1 MKEKMK
7 TIKIAS
13 MILLILLALFG
24 IASFLSVAFGS
35 GFYRLPDVGPLGILC
50 IVASLV
56 LVFAADSAA
65 LVFLPI
71 LLYAIYLP
79 PYFQM
84 KKRPKL
90 KTFLFILFLILH
102 FLDMLLFRVTA
113 NAALLIAS
121 DLLAIAAATALYI
134 LSKKE
139 IAAEA
144 GEKPGTAT
152 TDAHSV

>member
-1 MKEKMK
+1 MEEKTK
-7 TIKIAS
+7 TVKAAG

-35 GFYRLPDVGPLGILC
+35 GIYRLPDVGPLGVLC
-50 IVASLV
+50 ISTSLV
-56 LVFAADSAA
+56 LVFAADSPA

-79 PYFQM
+79 SFFQM
-84 KKRPKL
+84 KKHPKW
-90 KTFLFILFLILH
+90 KTVLFTLFLLLH
-102 FLDMLLFRVTA
+102 FLDMLLFRITA

-121 DLLAIAAATALYI
+121 DLLAISAATALYI

-139 IAAEA
+139 ISAEA
-144 GEKPGTAT
+144 GDKPGAAP

>member
-1 MKEKMK
+1 MKEITK
-7 TIKIAS
+7 TVKAAS

-35 GFYRLPDVGPLGILC
+35 GIYRLPDVGPLGNLC
-50 IVASLV
+50 ISTSLV
-56 LVFAADSAA
+56 LIFAADSAA

-79 PYFQM
+79 PFFRM
-84 KKRPKL
+84 KKHPKW
-90 KTFLFILFLILH
+90 KTLLFILFLLLH
-102 FLDMLLFRVTA
+102 FLDMLLFRISA

-121 DLLAIAAATALYI
+121 DLLAIDAATVLYI

-144 GEKPGTAT
+144 GDKPGTAP
-152 TDAHSV
+152 TDAQSV